1 MYKINKPEIKK
12 VITREEK
19 YRKELE
25 QRRTHYMLMSM
36 SKMGATIMS
45 IQRGAEF
52 GKQFETDLPK
62 EKIDKAIEQLK
73 PCIKYSQWKEKFY
86 RYAYNKDYDN
96 MKKYSEKCSK
106 YENESLDELM
116 DDCEGVA
123 VQIDRKLHDKEN
135 QFGKGEEAFRLI
147 ANEYKN
153 CYDARKDL
161 LSIVLLGKRA
171 E

>member
-1 MYKINKPEIKK
+1 
-12 VITREEK
+12 
-19 YRKELE
+19 
-25 QRRTHYMLMSM
+25 
-36 SKMGATIMS
+36 
-45 IQRGAEF
+45 
-52 GKQFETDLPK
+52 
-62 EKIDKAIEQLK
+62 
-73 PCIKYSQWKEKFY
+73 
-86 RYAYNKDYDN
+86 
-96 MKKYSEKCSK
+96 MKKYSEKCSN

-116 DDCEGVA
+116 DDSEGVA

-147 ANEYKN
+147 ANEYKK